1 MSDLIIPG
9 DLRVG
14 RGPAIRNALIK
25 AHAVNDGAM
34 TIVEVGTIRG
44 QGPQQHIGDGY
55 SSLLWAWYAQ
65 SHPDTRVHLVDV
77 NSMALTQ
84 CAQVFERELGST
96 PANVTLN
103 CTTGE
108 DYLEQFDAATI
119 ELLYLDGSDD
129 PSQMNEQ
136 FNIADRRHLL
146 RRDAFLLLD
155 DIGDQRPDGTWP
167 GKGEILVP
175 RLLED
180 ERWALD
186 TDDRRT
192 NQLLFRRVK

>member
-1 MSDLIIPG
+1 MSDLIIPL

-25 AHAVNDGAM
+25 AHAANDGVM
-34 TIVEVGTIRG
+34 NIVEVGTIRDLK
-44 QGPQQHIGDGY
+44 PQAYLGDGY

-65 SHPDTRVHLVDV
+65 SHPETRVHLVDV
-77 NSMALTQ
+77 DREALGR
-84 CAQVFERELGST
+84 CSQVFAQEIGGT
-96 PANVTLN
+96 PINVMLN

-108 DYLEQFDAATI
+108 NYLELFGEPTI

-129 PSQMNEQ
+129 PGQMNEQ
-136 FNIADRRHLL
+136 FNIAERRHLL
-146 RRDAFLLLD
+146 RRGAFLLLD

-167 GKGEILVP
+167 GKGAILVP

-180 ERWALD
+180 DRWVLD
-186 TDDRRT
+186 TDDRGT
-192 NQLLFRRVK
+192 KQLLFRRVK